1 VGHRRPEGGG
11 RRPWGWPGRAGAHH
25 SEDAGSGWR
34 LVDDRLLGGEE
45 VVLRLVNLSG
55 QGTLVLPSKG
65 RRADLLL
72 GRDSLGLGSN
82 ESHGESAVGCSG
94 TGRRRDRAQHAEGR
108 DDVRKR
114 GRGGKPPVSAT
125 TFPTLAPTPALV
137 AARRAAVASAP
148 EPARM
153 AARTTTEVAA
163 RGRVRARAR
172 AQGGRGFH
180 GCVQGG
186 GGVSTRAPGR
196 TQGGGVGE
204 ILTLARARAR
214 VEDGGGIGGVVRVR
228 GEGGRRCLGRER

>member
-55 QGTLVLPSKG
+55 QGIGRGTLVLQSKG

-108 DDVRKR
+108 DDVRKTGKGWETPCISNNIPHARTHACTR
-114 GRGGKPPVSAT
+114 GHAKGSGSVCARTRAHGGADNNRGGGAGSCPRSRPCAGRQRVSRLRAGRRRRQH
-125 TFPTLAPTPALV
+125 PRPRPH
-137 AARRAAVASAP
+137 ARRWRRRDPHPRPRS
-148 EPARM
+148 R
-153 AARTTTEVAA
+153 
-163 RGRVRARAR
+163 
-172 AQGGRGFH
+172 QG
-180 GCVQGG
+180 
-186 GGVSTRAPGR
+186 
-196 TQGGGVGE
+196 
-204 ILTLARARAR
+204 
-214 VEDGGGIGGVVRVR
+214 
-228 GEGGRRCLGRER
+228 